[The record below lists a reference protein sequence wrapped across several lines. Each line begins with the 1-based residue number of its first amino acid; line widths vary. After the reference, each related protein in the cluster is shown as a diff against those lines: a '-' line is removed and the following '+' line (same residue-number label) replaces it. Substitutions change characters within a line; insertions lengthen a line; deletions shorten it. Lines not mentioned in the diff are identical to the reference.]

1 MRVTPTGRSEYHEGN
16 EVGRY
21 GQDISAN
28 QQYFCWYHDGLRS
41 FEEPAWAMDKDV
53 EAKIGIQVDTILVAD
68 AHNGLYAV
76 ERDAFRDHT
85 ITLDG
90 REQFV
95 ARASDGFVT
104 RLTGDHGDILGG
116 HLWIP
121 SGNKVDE
128 GYHKKQNH

>member
-1 MRVTPTGRSEYHEGN
+1 MRVTPTGRSEYHNGN
-16 EVGRY
+16 EVLRY
-21 GQDISAN
+21 GQDISARE
-28 QQYFCWYHDGLRS
+28 QYAVWYHDGLRC
-41 FEEPAWAMDKDV
+41 EDEPAWAMDPDV
-53 EAKIGIQVDTILVAD
+53 ESKISIQVDTILVAD

-76 ERDAFRDHT
+76 SRDSFREHT

-90 REQFV
+90 REQYV

-121 SGNKVDE
+121 SGDKVDE
-128 GYHKKQNH
+128 GYHQKKNH